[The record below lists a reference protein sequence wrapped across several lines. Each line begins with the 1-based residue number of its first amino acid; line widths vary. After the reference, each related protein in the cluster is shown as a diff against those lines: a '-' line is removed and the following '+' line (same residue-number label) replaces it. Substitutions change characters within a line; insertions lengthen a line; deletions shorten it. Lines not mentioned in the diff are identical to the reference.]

1 MRWRTSSASSS
12 SSVGNIEDILRV
24 IPPYDRAAF
33 GEMLEY
39 ELQRR
44 GELPSRFEATPLPKR
59 HSRNLLSAAG
69 EPCSMGGA
77 TCSRCGGDAALAPL
91 RYPKVTWPRLSQP
104 DGGAFF

>member
-12 SSVGNIEDILRV
+12 SSVGNIEDIWRV

-44 GELPSRFEATPLPKR
+44 GELPADEVRRIAEQTWHQFLK
-59 HSRNLLSAAG
+59 
-69 EPCSMGGA
+69 
-77 TCSRCGGDAALAPL
+77 CG
-91 RYPKVTWPRLSQP
+91 
-104 DGGAFF
+104 